1 MRLPPAIVE
10 FMDFY
15 GVTSDE
21 VWLVPGGK
29 TYAVKHAAL
38 ERISYE
44 RKISFG
50 LPQIIESDA
59 ASGVV
64 SMIVTATMGE
74 HSTWSIG
81 EASPKNNR
89 NAYCY
94 AMAEKRAKDRCI
106 LKLLQIHG
114 TIYSEDEDEDLRSPP
129 KEELIPAS
137 NDTFQG
143 NGKPKAANALK
154 KEKPGRWAEIVE
166 MMRAAEGLDELR
178 EIGAM
183 IKGEVE
189 EWPSSWRTLLSDE
202 YKECESAIREKLM
215 RGAA

>member
-1 MRLPPAIVE
+1 MRLPPAIVD
-10 FMDFY
+10 FMERY

-21 VWLVPGGK
+21 VWLFPGGK
-29 TYAVKHAAL
+29 VYAVIHAAL

-50 LPQIIESDA
+50 LPQIIEGNTA
-59 ASGVV
+59 GGIV
-64 SMIVTATMGE
+64 SMVVTATMGE

-81 EASPKNNR
+81 EASPKNNK

-114 TIYSEDEDEDLRSPP
+114 TIYSEDEDEDLRAPQ
-129 KEELIPAS
+129 KEDLIPAS
-137 NDTFQG
+137 NDVFPS
-143 NGKPKAANALK
+143 NGKPKVANGIK
-154 KEKPGRWAEIVE
+154 KEQPGRWEEIVD
-166 MMRAAEGLDELR
+166 MMRAARTLDELR
-178 EIGAM
+178 EIGTM
-183 IKGEVE
+183 VNGEVE
-189 EWPSSWRTLLSDE
+189 EWPNSWRTLLADE
-202 YKECESAIREKLM
+202 YKECESVIKVSLV